1 MVRKALGEN
10 SKGRTLAG
18 AIVMA
23 RKETKTDVFPPV
35 LVQLLGLL
43 FCLCRTLNILLAFC
57 WSQFLPVS
65 HSKTWDNFSPNHV
78 PNTHQMVCFL

>member
-43 FCLCRTLNILLAFC
+43 FGLCGTLNIFLDLC
-57 WSQFLPVS
+57 WSPFLPVS
-65 HSKTWDNFSPNHV
+65 HSKTWDSFSPNYI